1 MAFCWIQ
8 VLETPLEPQER
19 KTRDSTG
26 RAGLE
31 AGACF
36 CFRQSEALPAPPWVQ
51 VSPMFNQ

>member
-8 VLETPLEPQER
+8 VLEMPLEPQEG
-19 KTRDSTG
+19 KTRGSTG

-36 CFRQSEALPAPPWVQ
+36 CFGQSGALPAPTWVQ
-51 VSPMFNQ
+51 VSPVFNQ